1 MAKINMDITSDEEAK
16 HAGTKGGFEP
26 GDYSFQIVKVKDANV
41 PSGTPGIDLTFKAIS
56 GTVQFTVY
64 DTIWLTEK
72 SKWKYVQFCHGVG
85 LDPKEELDSDDW
97 FGLKGGFEL
106 HHKPGKTF
114 LTPKRYYTP
123 DVCAELG
130 IDITAEAES
139 FDADDVPF

>member
-16 HAGTKGGFEP
+16 HAGTKGGVEP
-26 GDYSFQIVKVKDANV
+26 GDYSFQIVKVKEAKV

-85 LDPKEELDSDDW
+85 LDPKEELDSDAW

-106 HHKPGKTF
+106 HHKPGKTY